1 MALAVAAVVA
11 AGCMPIS
18 AELGA
23 STGPALGAVDVDPN
37 YHPREGDRAVLF
49 GKEGDVTLDAMPIV
63 GDMTA
68 FDKYERAKKA
78 KSTLDLQ
85 DLEQRGWLKW
95 TNPGTRVLIKTIRDR
110 THAGGRVG
118 AEVRILDG
126 PYKDT
131 TAWTPITYITKFMD
145 IKEE

>member
-11 AGCMPIS
+11 AGCMPVPG
-18 AELGA
+18 ELGA

-49 GKEGDVTLDAMPIV
+49 GKEGDVTLDAMPIM

-68 FDKYERAKKA
+68 FDKYERAKKT

-85 DLEQRGWLKW
+85 DLEERGWLKW
-95 TNPGTRVLIKTIRDR
+95 TAPGTRVLIKTIRDR
-110 THAGGRVG
+110 THTVG
-118 AEVRILDG
+118 AEVRLLDG

-131 TAWTPITYITKFMD
+131 TAWTPIIYVTRFMD